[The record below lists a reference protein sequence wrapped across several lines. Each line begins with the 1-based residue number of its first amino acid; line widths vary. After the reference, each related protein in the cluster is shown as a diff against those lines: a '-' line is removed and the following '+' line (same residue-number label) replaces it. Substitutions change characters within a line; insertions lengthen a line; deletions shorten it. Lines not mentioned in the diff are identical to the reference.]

1 MRLRRV
7 DIFSRVSR
15 SPGVAPFPRVG
26 PVGGADGRGAVV
38 ARSAPADAAITSG
51 LETAPPRPLPE
62 TAAMSTPRSSATRR
76 AAGDDFVP
84 ALCVAGAAG
93 AGDALRA
100 AVGVETGDGA

>member
-26 PVGGADGRGAVV
+26 AIGGADGRGAVV
-38 ARSAPADAAITSG
+38 ARSAPADAPITSG

-76 AAGDDFVP
+76 APGDDLVP
-84 ALCVAGAAG
+84 AFCVVAEDG
-93 AGDALRA
+93 AGPSLRA
-100 AVGVETGDGA
+100 A